1 MPDLTNERN
10 RVMVVNELAAGKQY
24 LPIVQQRTSE
34 LDLPKHDG
42 VTFKDTLSEL
52 VDDVNSLQVDAA
64 EQKEKLIKGEPV
76 DLHDVMISA
85 QKAKTSFELLLEL
98 RNKGLD
104 LYREVMRM
112 QV

>member
-1 MPDLTNERN
+1 
-10 RVMVVNELAAGKQY
+10 MVVNELAAGKQY

-34 LDLPKHDG
+34 LELPRHDG

-76 DLHDVMISA
+76 DLCLSCATKVWICI
-85 QKAKTSFELLLEL
+85 AKLCVCRSKFILFC
-98 RNKGLD
+98 
-104 LYREVMRM
+104 
-112 QV
+112 

>member
-1 MPDLTNERN
+1 
-10 RVMVVNELAAGKQY
+10 MVVNELAAGKQY
-24 LPIVQQRTSE
+24 LPIVQQRTRE
-34 LDLPKHDG
+34 MDLPTHDG

-64 EQKEKLIKGEPV
+64 DQKEKLIKGEPV

-98 RNKGLD
+98 RNKGMD